1 MMQPATFPVG
11 IPLVSPMP
19 VAAAPVLVLGLP
31 LPLPPLPR
39 SLTSPA
45 PIPPSN
51 LTLTE
56 PSISPLPEPT
66 STLPATPIQ
75 MTRSGGSRPRSTN
88 SETTKPI
95 EKLGRSVLHPEPGD
109 EKLPFRRQGEK
120 APSMYHTRAYGYRN
134 GGDRMNIHRAW
145 L

>member
-1 MMQPATFPVG
+1 MQPATFPVG

-31 LPLPPLPR
+31 LPLPPLLR

-45 PIPPSN
+45 PTPPSN

-66 STLPATPIQ
+66 QASLTSPEARRL
-75 MTRSGGSRPRSTN
+75 
-88 SETTKPI
+88 
-95 EKLGRSVLHPEPGD
+95 LGDDVVDHYGHFFAMECAAFD
-109 EKLPFRRQGEK
+109 AAVTDWEHRRYFE
-120 APSMYHTRAYGYRN
+120 R
-134 GGDRMNIHRAW
+134 I
-145 L
+145 